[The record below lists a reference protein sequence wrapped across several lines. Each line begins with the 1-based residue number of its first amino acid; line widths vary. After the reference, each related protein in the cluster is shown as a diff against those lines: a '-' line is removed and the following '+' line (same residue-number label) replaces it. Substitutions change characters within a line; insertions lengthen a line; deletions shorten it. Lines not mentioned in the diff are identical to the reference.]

1 MLSKEMLAMLNEQ
14 IAKEAYSSNLYLA
27 MSSWCHVNALSGAGN
42 FLGQHADE
50 ELAHMKKI
58 FNYVLETGSMAQV
71 SEVPRPPQEFSTI
84 KELFDEVLKHEQY
97 ITQSINDIVDKA
109 FSEKDF
115 MTFDFLQ
122 WFVSEQRE
130 EETLVQTIVDKIN
143 LIGLEGQGL
152 YHIDKE
158 IQALAAQHDQETG
171 SA

>member
-1 MLSKEMLAMLNEQ
+1 MLSKEMLEILNEQ

-27 MSSWCHVNALSGAGN
+27 MSSWCHANALSGAGD

-50 ELAHMKKI
+50 ELMHMKKI
-58 FNYVLETGSMAQV
+58 FGFILETGAMAKV
-71 SEVPRPPQEFSTI
+71 SEIARPPQEFASI
-84 KELFDEVLKHEQY
+84 KELFDEVLQHEQY
-97 ITQSINDIVDKA
+97 ITKSINMIVDKA

-115 MTFDFLQ
+115 MTFNFLQ

-130 EETLVQTIVDKIN
+130 EENLVQTIVDKIS

-158 IQALAAQHDQETG
+158 IQMLTTQQQQNGANA
-171 SA
+171 